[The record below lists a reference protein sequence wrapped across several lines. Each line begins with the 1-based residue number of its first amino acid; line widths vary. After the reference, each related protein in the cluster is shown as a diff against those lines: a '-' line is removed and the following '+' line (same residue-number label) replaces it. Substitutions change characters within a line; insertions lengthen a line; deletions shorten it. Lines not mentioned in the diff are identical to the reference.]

1 MVKVIVFLTKLIVV
15 TCIALL
21 FSSCKYDINLGNRN
35 NGNGNIITQTRTT
48 NSDFQK
54 IEVSSGIEV
63 VVEQANTK
71 SIIVEADDNLQKFIS
86 TKVENGI
93 LIIKSEGGYNSTQ
106 TPKVTVKMPVIS
118 GLSSSSGSK
127 ITSTNTLIT
136 SNIKVE
142 SSSGSEIN
150 IAVEADAISLE
161 SASGSSI
168 KARGKA
174 LKLETVS
181 SSGSEIDSEQ
191 LMANEVISQSN
202 SGSST
207 TVSPILILKADAASG
222 SSINYRGSPKTL
234 EEKTSSGGSINKE

>member
-1 MVKVIVFLTKLIVV
+1 MIKTILFLTKLIVV
-15 TCIALL
+15 TCIVLL

-35 NGNGNIITQTRTT
+35 NGNGNITIQTRTA

-54 IEVSSGIEV
+54 IDVSSGIEV
-63 VVEQANTK
+63 VVEQTDAK
-71 SIIVEADDNLQKFIS
+71 SITVEADDNLQKFIS
-86 TKVENGI
+86 TKVENNI
-93 LIIKSEGGYNSTQ
+93 LIIKSEGGYNATQ

-118 GLSSSSGSK
+118 GLNSSSGSK
-127 ITSTNTLIT
+127 ISSVNTLIT
-136 SNIKVE
+136 TSIKVE

-181 SSGSEIDSEQ
+181 SSGSEIDAEQ
-191 LMANEVISQSN
+191 LMTNEVISQSS
-202 SGSST
+202 SGSTT
-207 TVSPILILKADAASG
+207 TVSPILILKADATSG
-222 SSINYRGSPKTL
+222 SSINYRGAPKTL
-234 EEKTSSGGSINKE
+234 EDKTSSGGSINKE

>member
-1 MVKVIVFLTKLIVV
+1 MVKAIVFLTKLIVV

-21 FSSCKYDINLGNRN
+21 FSSCKYDVNLGNRN
-35 NGNGNIITQTRTT
+35 NGNGNITTQTRVE
-48 NSDFQK
+48 NGNFEK

-63 VVEQANTK
+63 VVEQTDVT
-71 SIIVEADDNLQKFIS
+71 SITVEADDNLQQFIS
-86 TKVENGI
+86 TTVENGV

-118 GLSSSSGSK
+118 GLNSSSASK
-127 ITSTNTLIT
+127 ITSANTLIT
-136 SNIKVE
+136 TNLKVE

-150 IAVEADAISLE
+150 IAVEADALSLE
-161 SASGSSI
+161 SASGSNI
-168 KARGKA
+168 EARGKA

-181 SSGSEIDSEQ
+181 ASGSEIDAER
-191 LMANEVISQSN
+191 LMVNEVISQSS

-222 SSINYRGSPKTL
+222 SSINYRGTPKTL
-234 EEKTSSGGSINKE
+234 EENTSSGGSINKE